1 MKNLW
6 TLVVFLP
13 ALVAFSASGGEKAT
27 IGISLA
33 HQDPECETGCNNMG
47 RGRNGEHFSFWDISK
62 DARADPPGDHPKWHW
77 GGLSG
82 NCDTWHP
89 QCGGPGEVPEENI
102 EGLALALAT
111 DNRAA
116 MVALVDGMADGVF
129 LNSER
134 SMVQALGC
142 DGLVIASLPL
152 SPEQLRALE
161 D

>member
-1 MKNLW
+1 M
-6 TLVVFLP
+6 FLP
-13 ALVAFSASGGEKAT
+13 ALVAFSADGGRKDT

-33 HQDPECETGCNNMG
+33 DQDPECETGCNNMG
-47 RGRNGEHFSFWDISK
+47 RGRNGEHYSFWDISE

-77 GGLSG
+77 KGLPG
-82 NCDTWHP
+82 TCNTWHP
-89 QCGGPGEVPEENI
+89 LCPGVEGVPEEDI
-102 EGLALALAT
+102 EGLALALAV
-111 DNRAA
+111 DDRDA
-116 MVALVDGMADGVF
+116 MIALVDGMADRVF

-142 DGLVIASLPL
+142 GGFVIANLPL